1 MEKLFDISG
10 EHWVATAVR
19 LLAFTDNND
28 TLTRVTRQN
37 LFARSLFEDMTGDI
51 FFLEDMQSGDAYV
64 IISDNADY
72 NNATLKIEKGEVFI
86 DSDGCDLSVIK
97 CRAGG
102 CESACRKY
110 LASKQSND
118 SLVTMSNT
126 WGDRNGSTRVCH
138 DFVMKEIDA
147 AEALGIDIVQVD
159 DGWQMGDTAWKSERD
174 ERGRIF
180 ADGYWDCNLERFPD
194 GLLPCTE
201 YAKSKNI
208 KLGMWFAPDSRN
220 DYAHIERDIAVLK
233 NAYDNW
239 GVRFFKLDM
248 YYVTTDTEKQ
258 KMRDI
263 LDAIY
268 SFGND
273 VSVQMDITRH
283 SRLNYLAAKEY
294 GTVFAENRYTGSANS
309 FPHRILRNLWSVG
322 RFIPTSR
329 FQFEIVNPDLNT
341 DKYEKNDPFAPC
353 HYDMDYLFATVMMS
367 NPLFWMEL
375 QFLSEKRRGQ
385 LKNIMSVWK
394 DIRDDL
400 IKCDVKPIGEKPSG
414 RSLTGFYAKDDDTD
428 YLIVFREVTDR
439 DKIVIATD
447 KTDFT
452 LLATNADTDVKI
464 KDGNIAVTFSKERAY
479 AVIKLG

>member
-1 MEKLFDISG
+1 
-10 EHWVATAVR
+10 
-19 LLAFTDNND
+19 
-28 TLTRVTRQN
+28 
-37 LFARSLFEDMTGDI
+37 
-51 FFLEDMQSGDAYV
+51 
-64 IISDNADY
+64 
-72 NNATLKIEKGEVFI
+72 
-86 DSDGCDLSVIK
+86 
-97 CRAGG
+97 
-102 CESACRKY
+102 
-110 LASKQSND
+110 
-118 SLVTMSNT
+118 
-126 WGDRNGSTRVCH
+126 
-138 DFVMKEIDA
+138 
-147 AEALGIDIVQVD
+147 
-159 DGWQMGDTAWKSERD
+159 
-174 ERGRIF
+174 
-180 ADGYWDCNLERFPD
+180 
-194 GLLPCTE
+194 
-201 YAKSKNI
+201 
-208 KLGMWFAPDSRN
+208 MWFAPDSRN

-263 LDAIY
+263 LEAIY
-268 SFGND
+268 SFGDD

-294 GTVFAENRYTGSANS
+294 GTVFAENRYTYSANS

-414 RSLTGFYAKDDDTD
+414 RSLTGFYASGEKAD
-428 YLIVFREVTDR
+428 YLIAFREVTDS
-439 DKIVIATD
+439 DTIVLPTD